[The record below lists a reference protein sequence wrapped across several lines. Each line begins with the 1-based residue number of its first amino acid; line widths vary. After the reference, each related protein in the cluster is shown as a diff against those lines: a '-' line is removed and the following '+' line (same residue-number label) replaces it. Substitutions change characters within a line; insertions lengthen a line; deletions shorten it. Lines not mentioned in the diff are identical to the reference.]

1 MQFALQPPVFPELI
15 QSPRHNAPHC
25 EEMDVAGM
33 LTRLMAVLVVFF
45 VFSVLAA
52 WAWDRSEA
60 QQPQAAG
67 TPSSLA
73 TEGPSA
79 AAMSAGAQPR

>member
-1 MQFALQPPVFPELI
+1 MRCNPLFFLNLYKTHGTM
-15 QSPRHNAPHC
+15 SPHC